1 MSQVKPFVAVVDDD
15 ESVSRAIKRLLRSTG
30 FSADTFKTG
39 NDFLDMFDSIP
50 SYRPAC
56 IVLDVQMPGL
66 NGLEVQQRLAG
77 SGIPIIFITAHD
89 DAVVRE
95 VYEEAG
101 IRARVVNVLGVR
113 HSLGEPGANVYVIF
127 RLTPDEGEPHH
138 APVLGQRL
146 AGQAERDGQLLELIR
161 AVSELR

>member
-1 MSQVKPFVAVVDDD
+1 MSGTEVPVLGIFAMSQVKPFVAVVDDD

-77 SGIPIIFITAHD
+77 SGIPVIFITAHD
-89 DAVVRE
+89 DAVVR
-95 VYEEAG
+95 
-101 IRARVVNVLGVR
+101 
-113 HSLGEPGANVYVIF
+113 
-127 RLTPDEGEPHH
+127 
-138 APVLGQRL
+138 
-146 AGQAERDGQLLELIR
+146 GQALAAGAAGYLRKPFNDEILIK
-161 AVSELR
+161 AVRSAIDLAPKS